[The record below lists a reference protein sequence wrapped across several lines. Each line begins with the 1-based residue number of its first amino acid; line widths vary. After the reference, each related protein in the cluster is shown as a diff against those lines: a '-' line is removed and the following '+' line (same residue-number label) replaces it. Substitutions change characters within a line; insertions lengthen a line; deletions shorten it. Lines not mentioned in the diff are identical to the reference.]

1 MAELA
6 KRVVDGG
13 LDCVD
18 GPSQLSGAACVIVMR
33 QSPTAVSLPSEV
45 G

>member
-1 MAELA
+1 MDAG
-6 KRVVDGG
+6 VDY
-13 LDCVD
+13 VD
-18 GPSQLSGAACVIVMR
+18 EPSQLSGAACVIVMR